1 MATKSQLIA
10 EIQAMYT
17 IVGEPYVVSSSDEH
31 IPAQVT
37 SYSVLVY
44 ESGLSEVNKKPI
56 LRSKYISFIVHNEG
70 LPQEAAY
77 YMENEPTN
85 GVDSDITSNGSLDS
99 IHKLYNSESI
109 RGRVQAAVAKA
120 ARAVLLENK
129 PRATMLEDTASG
141 QKQMRVNTPMLFWQ
155 GKVVLIRESASVRE
169 VATIKDIDIDTGYL
183 TFENNLTNSYTTAGK
198 TRVIFE
204 DNVERKQWA
213 VNALLSPDAYTLSMT
228 SLVSLDTTVQ
238 AAGGL
243 VTDTVI
249 EGVVTSYISTVA
261 AASYL

>member
-1 MATKSQLIA
+1 MATKAQLIA

-109 RGRVQAAVAKA
+109 RGRVQAAVAIA
-120 ARAVLLENK
+120 AQDILNEAMPSTLLNSNAIAGQDRVEVENSSSFWVGKTILLYDTESNEELTILGITGNTLLFSSVLLNSYS
-129 PRATMLEDTASG
+129 TA
-141 QKQMRVNTPMLFWQ
+141 N
-155 GKVVLIRESASVRE
+155 
-169 VATIKDIDIDTGYL
+169 VATVRFLND
-183 TFENNLTNSYTTAGK
+183 A
-198 TRVIFE
+198 
-204 DNVERKQWA
+204 ERQQWA
-213 VNALLSPDAYTLSMT
+213 SNALLNPDAFTLCLT
-228 SLVSLDTTVQ
+228 SLVSLNPTIQ
-238 AAGGL
+238 AAGGMA
-243 VTDTVI
+243 TDTDI
-249 EGVVTSYISTVA
+249 KTVVNSYINKVA
-261 AASYL
+261 LSCYL

>member
-1 MATKSQLIA
+1 MATKAQLIA

-77 YMENEPTN
+77 YVEAEPTN

-109 RGRVQAAVAKA
+109 RGRVQAAVAIA
-120 ARAVLLENK
+120 AQDILNEAMPSTLLNSNAIAGQDRVEVENSNAFWVGKTILLYDTESNEELTILGITGNTLLFSSVLLNSYS
-129 PRATMLEDTASG
+129 TA
-141 QKQMRVNTPMLFWQ
+141 N
-155 GKVVLIRESASVRE
+155 
-169 VATIKDIDIDTGYL
+169 VATVRFLND
-183 TFENNLTNSYTTAGK
+183 A
-198 TRVIFE
+198 
-204 DNVERKQWA
+204 ERQQWA
-213 VNALLSPDAYTLSMT
+213 SNALLNPDAFTLCLT
-228 SLVSLDTTVQ
+228 SLVSLNPTIQ
-238 AAGGL
+238 AAGGMA
-243 VTDTVI
+243 TDTDI
-249 EGVVTSYISTVA
+249 KTVVNSYINKVA
-261 AASYL
+261 ISCYL